1 MIEFMRKGRA
11 KVQQP
16 IKPANV
22 LGQPKSQTPK
32 FDIKKKSME
41 LFKIVPFLIFSENNP
56 MQEIQIIDKYTKGM
70 IE

>member
-1 MIEFMRKGRA
+1 MIVFIRKGRA
-11 KVQQP
+11 KVQQL

-22 LGQPKSQTPK
+22 LGQPKSHTPK
-32 FDIKKKSME
+32 FVTKKKSME

-56 MQEIQIIDKYTKGM
+56 MQEIPIIDKYTKGM